1 MLSCTETFRTR
12 TCVVRS
18 NYVHL
23 SISNII
29 INRIIMKTITRNT
42 EDERIEFRVS
52 KAEKKLYDYASSIK
66 GFKRSEFIRL
76 ILRTAS
82 EKIIEED
89 KQILASEQDKE
100 IFFNALMGNESKP
113 NDALISA
120 IQFHNE
126 MLAK

>member
-1 MLSCTETFRTR
+1 
-12 TCVVRS
+12 
-18 NYVHL
+18 
-23 SISNII
+23 
-29 INRIIMKTITRNT
+29 MKTITRNT